1 MHRLLSVKACVALA
15 VLTGALGLVLI
26 RLLPPP
32 PPDPGL
38 KDRIETFRESN
49 AFLGKQ

>member
-1 MHRLLSVKACVALA
+1 VQRVLSVKACVALG
-15 VLTGALGLVLI
+15 VLTGALGLALI

-38 KDRIETFRESN
+38 KDRLETFRESN

>member
-1 MHRLLSVKACVALA
+1 MQHVLSVRACVALGI
-15 VLTGALGLVLI
+15 LTGIVGLALI